1 MSVLLVC
8 LFIATLMPI
17 LAKAPLAFAMNQLK
31 GGYDN
36 RHPRAQHGQLTG
48 FGARAKAA
56 HDNCFEALLMFT
68 PGALACVFTNT
79 IGSTVEYLAMAFIA
93 ARVVYLLAYW
103 YDKHIIRSSSWGVGF
118 VISLILLYLAIP

>member
-1 MSVLLVC
+1 MTTLLVC

-48 FGARAKAA
+48 FGARSKAA
-56 HDNCFEALLMFT
+56 HDNCFEALIMFT
-68 PGALACVFTNT
+68 PGLLACVATNT
-79 IGSTVEYLAMAFIA
+79 LGSTVEYLAIGFIA
-93 ARVVYLLAYW
+93 ARSVYLLAYW
-103 YDKHIIRSSSWGVGF
+103 FDKHILRSSAWLVGF
-118 VISLILLYLAIP
+118 VISLVLIYLTIP